1 MIYKIEFQD
10 YAVVGVRG
18 GFTLRRLRSEEI
30 DVQSAA
36 RAFRVIKFLLCALIV
51 ALTAAMMSPSEG
63 PAPGAIVADGMNPAA
78 GPAEPNPPG
87 SDATANGAIE
97 IEKLIALHRNW
108 CVCP

>member
-1 MIYKIEFQD
+1 MLYKIELQD

-36 RAFRVIKFLLCALIV
+36 RAFRAITFLLCALIV
-51 ALTAAMMSPSEG
+51 ALTVAMMSPSEG
-63 PAPGAIVADGMNPAA
+63 PAPGAIAADGMNPAA

-87 SDATANGAIE
+87 SDATTNGANE
-97 IEKLIALHRNW
+97 IEKLISLHRNW
-108 CVCP
+108 CVCR